1 MTVLRQ
7 LFIKYQTSGGYL
19 SYAYFYEYIS
29 SLSVKFLLKVFES
42 VSHWKGPRPDI
53 EILAVFIYCTLKNS
67 VILWL
72 TF

>member
-29 SLSVKFLLKVFES
+29 SFSVKFLLKVFKT
-42 VSHWKGPRPDI
+42 VSHLKGPRPDI
-53 EILAVFIYCTLKNS
+53 EILAVFLYTVL
-67 VILWL
+67 
-72 TF
+72 